1 MNRKDESAQ
10 ENHLGDLEFCIRK
23 GIGVYCI
30 RKYLKLTNKTQTDL
44 ADFLGLTQPTIS
56 RWLNTVD
63 AKNDLITSTS
73 DSRHAPTLMQIIQ
86 ISSFFH
92 RSIHSMLK
100 DVISAEQNT
109 PLLFR
114 PEILE
119 SVKRLAAGMDES
131 SKGTSEQKGI
141 DHFGI
146 INKLQKSRYLG
157 FFMSHDPQKGIEHF
171 VIDTGEAVRSASVLA
186 FTRVIGKAENIY
198 RCNIVSPP
206 NQKHLYVYL
215 RQDSGKHDRGMI
227 VFKVDNDIQGSF
239 ACGSGIMFSTERK
252 SEEKRL
258 QWVVILRIGENNDP
272 LTSECSDERNAPLIQ
287 TELAARADA
296 LNVSDTLFEQGDA
309 VKSAD
314 FIIEP
319 ILREPMPTP
328 NGFYIDFDCLEER
341 QDFLYEEVY
350 GKHLK
355 KISFDNDF
363 RIDSR

>member
-1 MNRKDESAQ
+1 MKRKDESTQ

-30 RKYLKLTNKTQTDL
+30 RTYLKLTNKTQADL

-56 RWLNTVD
+56 RWHNTAD
-63 AKNDLITSTS
+63 AKNYSITSTS
-73 DSRHAPTLMQIIQ
+73 DSRHAPTLMQIFQ

-92 RSIHSMLK
+92 RSIYSMLK
-100 DVISAEQNT
+100 DVISAEQKK
-109 PLLFR
+109 PLLFNS
-114 PEILE
+114 EMLE
-119 SVKRLAAGMDES
+119 RVKKLAAGMDES

-157 FFMSHDPQKGIEHF
+157 FFMSHDPRKGIEHF
-171 VIDTGEAVRSASVLA
+171 VIDTGEAVKSASVLA

-206 NQKHLYVYL
+206 NQKHLYIYL
-215 RQDSGKHDRGMI
+215 RQDSGKYDRGMI

-239 ACGSGIMFSTERK
+239 ACGSGTMFSTERK

-258 QWVVILRIGENNDP
+258 QWVVVLRIGENNDP
-272 LTSECSDERNAPLIQ
+272 LTSECSSEKNASRIQ
-287 TELAARADA
+287 AELAARADN

-309 VKSAD
+309 VKAAD
-314 FIIEP
+314 LVVEP
-319 ILREPMPTP
+319 ILRESMPTP
-328 NGFYIDFDCLEER
+328 NGFYIDFNCLKER
-341 QDFLYEEVY
+341 QDYLYEEVY

-355 KISFDNDF
+355 QISFETES
-363 RIDSR
+363 RTDSR